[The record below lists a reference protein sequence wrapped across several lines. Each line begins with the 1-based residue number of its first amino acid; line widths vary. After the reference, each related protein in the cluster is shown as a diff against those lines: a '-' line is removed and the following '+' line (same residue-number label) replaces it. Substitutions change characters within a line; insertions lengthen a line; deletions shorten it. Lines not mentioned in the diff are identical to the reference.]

1 MVQHKF
7 VLEMESVVLPEVLK
21 VLRKEFLIEEDDV
34 DIDIREKECPYW
46 DNKDYFRNLE
56 VWIKGKGVIEGFSFF
71 WREQGKEEKTLF
83 SPELRTG
90 FTTTGELLEKIKEE
104 LQEEGF
110 NKRQLQRKFK
120 KELKRREKDYAP
132 DGDGFF
138 RAKEEFERLSS
149 AQ

>member
-1 MVQHKF
+1 
-7 VLEMESVVLPEVLK
+7 MESVVLPEVLK
-21 VLRKEFLIEEDDV
+21 FLRKEFLIEEDDV
-34 DIDIREKECPYW
+34 DIDIRKKECPYW
-46 DNKDYFRNLE
+46 DNKDYFRNLV
-56 VWIKGKGVIEGFSFF
+56 VWIKGKGVIEGFSFR
-71 WREQGKEEKTLF
+71 WREQGREEKTEF

-90 FTTTGELLEKIKEE
+90 FTTTVELLEKIKEE

-110 NKRQLQRKFK
+110 NKRRLQRKFR

-132 DGDGFF
+132 GGDGFF